1 MVADEP
7 MTSFAMEGH
16 VDTLPPRLWR
26 RTGTRLRRS
35 LPSWRIAVAGAAL
48 WAIAMAASVAFGLLA
63 DGWQSPAKIATVAA
77 MFAAGAAV
85 AFPLAYATA
94 EFVAGARRFEVRFA
108 AAFLAFTT
116 VTIAV
121 TSAFYVFD
129 YRDYYATW
137 HANALTIT
145 WAYQQI
151 FTTAGALVQFAF
163 SGVRLYFPV
172 GFIALLVVSF
182 WFARRVH

>member
-1 MVADEP
+1 MDAR
-7 MTSFAMEGH
+7 
-16 VDTLPPRLWR
+16 VDAEVRPPAWWR
-26 RTGTRLRRS
+26 RTAARLRRS
-35 LPSWRIAVAGAAL
+35 LPSWRVAAAGAAL
-48 WAIAMAASVAFGLLA
+48 WAVAMAASAAIGLLA

-77 MFAAGAAV
+77 MFAAGAAI
-85 AFPLAYATA
+85 AFPIGCA
-94 EFVAGARRFEVRFA
+94 VAQFIAGPHRFEVRFA

-121 TSAFYVFD
+121 TAAFYVFD

-137 HANALTIT
+137 HADALTIT

-172 GFIALLVVSF
+172 GFLALLTASF
-182 WFARRVH
+182 WFARRAH